1 MKTKFLIYFLAV
13 MSLFSF
19 PVCASLDTVQVNAD
33 ALVGDPSNSA
43 AQSPQAAAAP
53 GAVGSPAGAP
63 TPANMDASTA
73 GLPDYTNKLMLRNDL
88 SLCYPVSHSCDQHC
102 KPLPDHNMV
111 IAMEG
116 KSDAA
121 FSFKWSFTDP
131 INAEGVRAVD
141 RADVLKSHKVSFFYA
156 NSQRNTLVGYTN
168 AVRLSDELFRQIKAG
183 QAAEFETDGP
193 YSPMVNHKETVPLPK
208 YLKAVGKET
217 LPVMV
222 DEKRVSVRVIQAQAN
237 NGWTYSILDN
247 PKFPILLKGTGPFV
261 WEPPIF
267 VYANGLAGDNS
278 GMREG
283 KRIVKDLA
291 NKGIATTNAIQFD
304 FDSAKLRPSAKPI
317 LSELAKYLAANP
329 AVKIEVQGHTCTI
342 GSASYNMSLSDRR
355 AKAVRDYLVNAGID
369 SSRLQPI
376 GFGFNK
382 PVASNATNAGREKNR
397 RVVFRVTAK

>member
-1 MKTKFLIYFLAV
+1 MKTRFLIYVLAV
-13 MSLFSF
+13 ISLFSCSAF
-19 PVCASLDTVQVNAD
+19 AKFQEAQVIAD
-33 ALVGDPSNSA
+33 ALVGDPKAGN
-43 AQSPQAAAAP
+43 AQAP
-53 GAVGSPAGAP
+53 L
-63 TPANMDASTA
+63 TA
-73 GLPDYTNKLMLRNDL
+73 GTENLPDYTNKLMLRNDL
-88 SLCYPVSHSCDQHC
+88 SLCFPVTHSCDQHC

-111 IAMEG
+111 VALEG

-121 FSFKWSFTDP
+121 YSFKWSFTDP

-141 RADVLKSHKVSFFYA
+141 KADFAKSHKVSFFYA
-156 NSQRNTLVGYTN
+156 NQQRNTLVGYTN
-168 AVRLSDELFRQIKAG
+168 AIRLSDELFRQIKAG

-193 YSPMVNHKETVPLPK
+193 YSPMVNHKESVPLPH
-208 YLKAVGKET
+208 YLKAVGRET
-217 LPVMV
+217 VPVMV
-222 DEKRVSVRVIQAQAN
+222 DEKKVSVRAIQAQAN

-283 KRIVKDLA
+283 KRIVKDLK
-291 NKGIATTNAIQFD
+291 NNGIATTNAIQFD
-304 FDSAKLRPSAKPI
+304 FDSAKLRPAAKPI
-317 LSELAKYLAANP
+317 LNEIAKYMAANP
-329 AVKIEVQGHTCTI
+329 GIKIEVQGHTCTI
-342 GSASYNMSLSDRR
+342 GTAAYNMSLSDRR
-355 AKAVRDYLVNAGID
+355 AKAVRDYLVNAGVD

-397 RVVFRVTAK
+397 RVVFRITAR